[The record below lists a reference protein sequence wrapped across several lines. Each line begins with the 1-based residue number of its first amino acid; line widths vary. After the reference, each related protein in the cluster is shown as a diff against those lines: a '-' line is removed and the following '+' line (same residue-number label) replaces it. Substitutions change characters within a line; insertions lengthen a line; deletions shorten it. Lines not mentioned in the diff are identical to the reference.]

1 MTSES
6 NHPDR
11 IGTLTW
17 ARRSGGRLSA
27 WERFAYARATIAR
40 TLRSE
45 TGRVVR
51 RLGFAGPKQVSLAL
65 AEIPLPRT
73 ATAAAAGALCTESST
88 PALANHCHRTYLWGA
103 LLAARDGIAF
113 DAELFYV
120 ASLLHDLGITE
131 RFAPHG
137 EVACF
142 AFSGAEAAER
152 FARNAGWTP
161 LRAHT
166 LAEAICL
173 HLNPIVALKEGP
185 EAHLLRQGSG
195 LDVVGLRFSEIAAE
209 SRAEVLARHPR
220 LGLSNELAATLDRDA
235 RQHPGTRMA
244 GLCRLGFAHRVRTAP
259 FPD

>member
-1 MTSES
+1 MTSQS
-6 NHPDR
+6 NHSDR
-11 IGTLTW
+11 IGTLAW
-17 ARRSGGRLSA
+17 ARRIGGQLSTG
-27 WERFAYARATIAR
+27 ERFSYARATIAR

-45 TGRVVR
+45 TGRVLR

-65 AEIPLPRT
+65 AEIPLPQT
-73 ATAAAAGALCTESST
+73 GIATAAVALCTEFST

-142 AFSGAEAAER
+142 AVSGALAAER
-152 FARNAGWTP
+152 FAQNAGWTT

-173 HLNPIVALKEGP
+173 HLNPIVALEEGP

-195 LDVVGLRFSEIAAE
+195 LDVVGLRFGEIAAE
-209 SRAEVLARHPR
+209 PRAEVLARHPR
-220 LGLSNELAATLDRDA
+220 LGLSQELAATLARDA
-235 RQHPGTRMA
+235 RQRPGARLA
-244 GLCRLGFAHRVRTAP
+244 SLCQLGFVHRVRTAP